1 MELTK
6 SELEVMDLL
15 WSGKDLISRSDL
27 LGEWEGKT
35 WKDSSVHII
44 LNGLLQK
51 GVIQEVGVA
60 LRYRTY
66 GRTFEATMT
75 KEEYLVQAAFSHK
88 CKPTIYGLIETLLNR
103 PEVDEDLL
111 DDVQKLLDQKRQG

>member
-6 SELEVMDLL
+6 SEMEVMDLL
-15 WSGKDLISRSDL
+15 WSVKSTISRSDL
-27 LGEWEGKT
+27 LGNWEGKS

-51 GVIQEVGVA
+51 GIIQEVGVV
-60 LRYRTY
+60 RCNRTY

-75 KEEYLVQAAFSHK
+75 REEYFANTIFSHRY
-88 CKPTIYGLIETLLNR
+88 KPQLPQLIAALLER
-103 PEVDEDLL
+103 PEADKAVLEE
-111 DDVQKLLDQKRQG
+111 VRTLLDQKSSV